1 MLYAAGLCDAHFP
14 YYGAFMK
21 NRVIGLMS
29 VAALIALSVQDVE
42 ADAFDLNA
50 SFNSAALGTVTISG
64 LLTETGGLVTGMTGN
79 LGGTFGS
86 QFGAITG
93 IIAGGPSPF
102 SVRNSGG
109 DDLIADN
116 VWQAG
121 SPNLTANGID
131 FVTASGMVFNLWQDS
146 ATSFTLFSGY
156 ETNNYLFGTQQ
167 GGYIG
172 TATVAGFYENGTGSF
187 TQAVPEADTSAMML
201 AGLGLVGLQLRRRKA
216 GLHMIH
222 A

>member
-1 MLYAAGLCDAHFP
+1 
-14 YYGAFMK
+14 
-21 NRVIGLMS
+21 
-29 VAALIALSVQDVE
+29 
-42 ADAFDLNA
+42 
-50 SFNSAALGTVTISG
+50 
-64 LLTETGGLVTGMTGN
+64 MTGN
-79 LGGTFGS
+79 SGGTFGS

-121 SPNLTANGID
+121 SQNLDGDGID
-131 FVTASGMVFNLWQDS
+131 FVTASGMVFNLWQNS

-156 ETNNYLFGTQQ
+156 EGNNYRFGTVQ

-172 TATVAGFYENGTGSF
+172 TATVAGFYETGTGSLV
-187 TQAVPEADTSAMML
+187 QAVPEPSEWLLML
-201 AGLGLVGLQLRRRKA
+201 SGFGLVGFIVTRRKNDSSSMLMA
-216 GLHMIH
+216 T
-222 A
+222 